1 VLRLTLRQLEYF
13 VAVAAAG
20 SISAAGERIS
30 VSRST
35 LASAL
40 DDLEAA
46 LGAQLLVRTKAAGIT
61 LTPIGLEVREQA
73 LALIGAAGELER
85 VAGDE
90 LAGPLHCGCFVSV
103 APTLFPAL
111 LDLFKRE
118 HPRVELHLAA
128 EPQDVLVE
136 RMRRGEL
143 EAALLY
149 DVDLDPGLRKVPVFT
164 TRLRC
169 IVAADHPFAELDE
182 VPVAAL
188 AAEPLILVD
197 TPPSPAHVAELFRSH
212 GAEPLIRH
220 RTSQLEVARSLVA
233 AGLGYSI
240 TLAQPRS
247 AISYEG
253 RPLVTREI
261 SPRPEPTTAVA
272 AWPAGRILSANARRF
287 VQFLRRSAPRMIDGA
302 EAPAEAPAA
311 PADRAGPAGPAG
323 PFAGAASDDHEH
335 VE

>member
-1 VLRLTLRQLEYF
+1 MLRLTLRQLEYF

-20 SISAAGERIS
+20 SISAAAERIN
-30 VSRST
+30 VSRSA

-46 LGAQLLVRTKAAGIT
+46 LGAQLVVRTKSAGVA

-73 LALIGAAGELER
+73 LALIRSAGEIEG
-85 VAGDE
+85 VATDE

-111 LDLFKRE
+111 LELFKRE
-118 HPRVELHLAA
+118 HPRVEPHLAA
-128 EPQDVLVE
+128 EPQDVLIE

-149 DVDLDPGLRKVPVFT
+149 DVDLDPELRRVPVFS

-169 IVAADHPFAELDE
+169 IVAADHPLAELDE
-182 VPVAAL
+182 IPVTAL

-197 TPPSPAHVAELFRSH
+197 TPPSPAHVAELFRAH
-212 GAEPLIRH
+212 DVEPLIRH

-247 AISYEG
+247 TVSYEG

-261 SPRPEPTTAVA
+261 APRPEPTLAVA

-287 VQFLRRSAPRMIDGA
+287 VEFLRRSAPLMIEGA
-302 EAPAEAPAA
+302 EP
-311 PADRAGPAGPAG
+311 PAGAPEAAAG
-323 PFAGAASDDHEH
+323 SADHEH